1 MYGAKLPSFHRTY
14 ETPVDTHV
22 HLVHCRKPIIREV
35 RPAVGFRQLSCQD
48 LFNNHRYKHLKVNQ
62 IRNLFQILIIAL
74 KMLVHHTA
82 LSTSLQLQRCP
93 MDFFFNS
100 H

>member
-14 ETPVDTHV
+14 ETQVDTHV

-62 IRNLFQILIIAL
+62 IKKFVSNFNNCTENVGTPHSPLNF
-74 KMLVHHTA
+74 T
-82 LSTSLQLQRCP
+82 STSEVSYGFLLQ
-93 MDFFFNS
+93 
-100 H
+100 